1 MKQKKIIEK
10 ERVFEFLTSFNNN
23 LDELRG
29 RILGKEPLPV
39 TQEIFANS
47 RREESRRKAMMRRKR
62 LNHNILEHQRFGF
75 GIKGL

>member
-10 ERVFEFLTSFNNN
+10 ERVFEFLTSFNKD

-39 TQEIFANS
+39 TQEILANS
-47 RREESRRKAMMRRKR
+47 RQEESRRKAMMRRKR